1 MTGTAPEAIAALPDS
16 SGLRNRVVI
25 PAGHAVDYGHPILT
39 DIRLAGARPVVAGTP
54 RECTLH
60 ALDAAL
66 TQDRI
71 AALLLVSSR
80 LTTGAPLDFAAAVD
94 RAHRHGVPVIIDGAA
109 QDMRVRELLATGA
122 DLLLFSAQKYLA
134 GPTAGLIVG
143 RKALIDAVRAQQ
155 RGIGRALKPTK
166 EAIVGA
172 LAALEDRQQT
182 DPAAWQ
188 TAQARKVEVFVA
200 RAAHIR
206 GIAAVAEPDA
216 AGMPF
221 ARARLEVAPSA
232 FDGGASALAA
242 MLKAG
247 DPSIRV
253 MEQALSEGA
262 LILELVPLTDAE
274 LDLVLERIGAAMS
287 A

>member
-1 MTGTAPEAIAALPDS
+1 MTL
-16 SGLRNRVVI
+16 N
-25 PAGHAVDYGHPILT
+25 
-39 DIRLAGARPVVAGTP
+39 
-54 RECTLH
+54 

-66 TQDRI
+66 AQDRV

-80 LTTGAPLDFAAAVD
+80 LTTGVPLDFAAAVD
-94 RAHRHGVPVIIDGAA
+94 CAHRHGVPVVIDGAA
-109 QDMRVRELLATGA
+109 QDMRVRELLASGA
-122 DLLLFSAQKYLA
+122 DLILFSAQKYLA
-134 GPTAGLIVG
+134 GPTAGLMVG

-172 LAALEDRQQT
+172 LAALEERQRT

-188 TAQARKVEVFVA
+188 ASQARKVEAFVE
-200 RAAHIR
+200 RAADIR

-221 ARARLEVAPSA
+221 ARARLEVAPAA
-232 FDGGASALAA
+232 FDGGATALAA
-242 MLKAG
+242 ALKAG

-274 LDLVLERIGAAMS
+274 LGLVLERISAAMS